1 MSWKTIFESAR
12 RMNAPVIVTDDQ
24 GREPLVVLPLAAY
37 EASRSHQHV
46 DTSPVRQS
54 GSAKVSSHEGVRF
67 EAMAEAAT
75 ESFQRDVQAA
85 LADFELPNDEKTPDI
100 SLEERFYLEPLDDGQ
115 ETK

>member
-1 MSWKTIFESAR
+1 MD
-12 RMNAPVIVTDDQ
+12 APVIVTDEQ
-24 GREPLVVLPLAAY
+24 GREPMVVLSLAAY
-37 EASRSHQHV
+37 EASRGHQHV
-46 DTSPVRQS
+46 DSSAALSS
-54 GSAKVSSHEGVRF
+54 GPARGVPREGVRF

-85 LADFELPNDEKTPDI
+85 FADFELPSDEKTADI

>member
-1 MSWKTIFESAR
+1 
-12 RMNAPVIVTDDQ
+12 MNAPVIVTDDQ

-46 DTSPVRQS
+46 DTSPVRPAGTVKPSS
-54 GSAKVSSHEGVRF
+54 GEGVRF
-67 EAMAEAAT
+67 EAIADAAT

-85 LADFELPNDEKTPDI
+85 LADFELPSDEKTADI